1 MASVGPEKQQGDIYI
16 YKAMDR
22 TQGFRILK
30 ARSEELINLS
40 EVKLRGQP
48 LWLLRE
54 SSTQQG
60 MLTADLI
67 IWNSQKDQWVE
78 GSHRVVLHKDKGW
91 VNANDPS
98 DPDVKEAIKHMQSV
112 DSESAGRYLE
122 SLSNYFKDLKGL
134 NLVTVNRMNPAK
146 EEQTNQAIYSGYVV
160 VSPDLPA
167 SSNVAKVS
175 VPLTPPI
182 LQAITCEVSGKIMK
196 EPVVMKADV
205 KVKTADGRDFFLR
218 KGRSYEK
225 SALET
230 MNVNRDIYVTNFTLS
245 KVISRLGCNDE
256 GRLNSLEEERLID
269 PVPLET
275 MSNPYIM
282 PTGRSISKE
291 TLDGMI
297 ASGRTL
303 KCPETN
309 IAFRAEQAVR
319 NINLDRFISAWPSCR
334 EILVNAIKEPA
345 LSSSKAKL

>member
-1 MASVGPEKQQGDIYI
+1 MASSGPEKQQGDIYI
-16 YKAMDR
+16 YKAMDQS
-22 TQGFRILK
+22 QGFRVLK

-40 EVKLRGQP
+40 EIKERRQP

-54 SSTQQG
+54 SSTQKG
-60 MLTADLI
+60 MLTADYI
-67 IWNSQKDQWVE
+67 QWNNQNAQWE
-78 GSHRVVLHKDKGW
+78 QGSMRVVLHKDKGW

-98 DPDVKEAIKHMQSV
+98 DQDVKEAIKHMENV
-112 DSESAGRYLE
+112 DSETAVHHLE
-122 SLSNYFKDLKGL
+122 SLSDYFKNKK
-134 NLVTVNRMNPAK
+134 LVTLYRMNPAK
-146 EEQTNQAIYSGYVV
+146 VEQTNQAVYSGYIVAA
-160 VSPDLPA
+160 DLPT

-175 VPLTPPI
+175 VSLTPPI
-182 LQAITCEVSGKIMK
+182 QQAITCELSGKIMK

-225 SALET
+225 SALEIL
-230 MNVNRDIYVTNFTLS
+230 NVNRDIYVTNFTLS

-269 PVPLET
+269 PVLLET

-309 IAFRAEQAVR
+309 APFHAQQAIP
-319 NINLDRFISAWPSCR
+319 NINLDRFIKAWPSCR

-345 LSSSKAKL
+345 VSKAKL

>member
-1 MASVGPEKQQGDIYI
+1 MASAGPDKQQGDIYI
-16 YKAMDR
+16 YKAMDQS
-22 TQGFRILK
+22 QGFRILK

-40 EVKLRGQP
+40 EIKERRQP

-54 SSTQQG
+54 SSTQKG
-60 MLTADLI
+60 MLTADYI
-67 IWNSQKDQWVE
+67 QWNNQNAQWE
-78 GSHRVVLHKDKGW
+78 QGSMRVVLHKDKGW
-91 VNANDPS
+91 VNASIPAAE
-98 DPDVKEAIKHMQSV
+98 DVKEAIKHMENV
-112 DSESAGRYLE
+112 DSETAVHHLE
-122 SLSNYFKDLKGL
+122 SLSEYFKNKK
-134 NLVTVNRMNPAK
+134 LVTQYRMNPAK
-146 EEQTNQAIYSGYVV
+146 VEQTNQSVYSGYVV

-182 LQAITCEVSGKIMK
+182 LQAITCELSGKIMK

-205 KVKTADGRDFFLR
+205 KVKTADGHDFFLR

-225 SALET
+225 SALEKL
-230 MNVNRDIYVTNFTLS
+230 NVNRDIYVTNFTLS

-309 IAFRAEQAVR
+309 IAFRADQAVR

-334 EILVNAIKEPA
+334 EILVNTIKDPA
-345 LSSSKAKL
+345 LSASKAKL